1 MGPRE
6 VTNRGSLRDFKSG
19 QKNDKLVLGFQVG
32 AKGFQ
37 VGAGWERLQT
47 GEGSTNQCRTPVSHL
62 VICASYRKVV

>member
-37 VGAGWERLQT
+37 VGAG
-47 GEGSTNQCRTPVSHL
+47 
-62 VICASYRKVV
+62 